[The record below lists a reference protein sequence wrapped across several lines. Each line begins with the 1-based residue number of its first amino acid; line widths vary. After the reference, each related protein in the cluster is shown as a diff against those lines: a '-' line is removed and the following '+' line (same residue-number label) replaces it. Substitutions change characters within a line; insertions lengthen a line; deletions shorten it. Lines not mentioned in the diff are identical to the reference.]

1 MWIELPNFWI
11 AVINIIGIPLCHLAI
26 AWASTC
32 LPAGMFVRPLPPKP
46 THDSAGYE
54 NFFHEKLF
62 LVRYWKNLLPD
73 AAPWFKGFAKGKLE
87 STDHNYLQTFVC
99 ETRRGELSHWI
110 QILAISLFIIW
121 TPSPASSII
130 IIYAIL
136 ANAPCI
142 INLRYTRL
150 RIIALIH
157 KKYT

>member
-32 LPAGMFVRPLPPKP
+32 LPAGMFVRPLPPKS

-87 STDHNYLQTFVC
+87 STDHDYLQTFVC